1 MPNAKLDIVIPV
13 FNEIEI
19 IEQLH
24 ERVVAACRETDT
36 SFQII
41 YIDDGSTDDT
51 ALWLSNN
58 AAEAIDLGRKGRI
71 KLIRLSRNFGQPAAI
86 HAGLKSSHADCVVL
100 MDGDLQ
106 DPPELIPEMM
116 ERWFK
121 GDQIVTAKRT
131 SRKESLVR
139 GIGFRIF
146 HKIFR
151 YLSDSKMPANT
162 GTFCLMDRKAVEA
175 VCRLSE
181 SHRFFP
187 GLRTWVGF
195 RQSYIPLQRPIR
207 AGGSPKQTIGRLTQY
222 AMDAIFGYSLK
233 PLRCIT
239 AIGAIVFCFAL
250 MAIGYFVLTEIGG
263 PGNSSFSF
271 KTLASAILGLGGF
284 QLIAVGILG
293 EYVGRIYDEVRRR
306 PAYIVDQELEI
317 SSQLSEPINYHNR
330 KAS

>member
-1 MPNAKLDIVIPV
+1 MTHAQLDIVIPV

-24 ERVVAACRETDT
+24 ERVVAACRKTRE

-41 YIDDGSTDDT
+41 YVDDGSSDET
-51 ALWLSNN
+51 AHWISAN
-58 AAEAIDLGRKGRI
+58 AHLLNSDAKGQI

-86 HAGLKSSHADCVVL
+86 HAGLKSSTGDCVVL

-106 DPPELIPEMM
+106 DPPELIPEMLD
-116 ERWFK
+116 RWNE
-121 GDQIVTAKRT
+121 GDQIVIAQRT

-139 GIGFRIF
+139 GIGFKIF
-146 HKIFR
+146 HRIFR

-162 GTFCLMDRKAVEA
+162 GTFCLLDRRAVEA

-187 GLRTWVGF
+187 GLRAWVGF
-195 RQSYIPLQRPIR
+195 RQSFIPLERPIR
-207 AGGSPKQTIGRLTQY
+207 AGGSPKQTMGRLIQY

-233 PLRCIT
+233 PLRLLT
-239 AIGAIVFCFAL
+239 AIGGTICSFAL
-250 MAIGYFVLTEIGG
+250 ITICYLVLREMGG
-263 PGNSSFSF
+263 WETSSLGF
-271 KTLASAILGLGGF
+271 KTLSCAILGLGGF
-284 QLIAVGILG
+284 QLIAIGVLG
-293 EYVGRIYDEVRRR
+293 EYVGRIYDEVRQR

-317 SSQLSEPINYHNR
+317 SSKVSESISYHNR

>member
-24 ERVVAACRETDT
+24 ERVVAACRQTEA

-51 ALWLSNN
+51 AHWLSHNS
-58 AAEAIDLGRKGRI
+58 AAIDLGRKGRI

-106 DPPELIPEMM
+106 DPPELIPEML

-121 GDQIVTAKRT
+121 GDQIITAQRT
-131 SRKESLVR
+131 SRKESLIR
-139 GIGFRIF
+139 GIGFKIF

-151 YLSDSKMPANT
+151 YLSDAKIPANT
-162 GTFCLMDRKAVEA
+162 GTFCLMDRQAVEA

-195 RQSYIPLQRPIR
+195 RQSYISLQRPIR
-207 AGGSPKQTIGRLTQY
+207 AGGSPKQTIGRLTEY

-233 PLRCIT
+233 PLRLLT
-239 AIGAIVFCFAL
+239 AIGVTVFCFAL
-250 MAIGYFVLTEIGG
+250 MAISYFALTEIGG
-263 PGNSSFSF
+263 QGTSSFGF

-284 QLIAVGILG
+284 QLIAIGVLG

-306 PAYIVDQELEI
+306 PAYIVNQELEI
-317 SSQLSEPINYHNR
+317 PSKRSEPISYHNR